1 MEAVPGRFLPGAR
14 KKMHTRAAA
23 SATRKTLSRAFVQFT
38 EAASSLEKSY
48 GQLQAEVYRLR
59 SELEEKNRHLSSSLE
74 ENARIRQ
81 YLTRILENLPC
92 GVLVLGPAGELRMA
106 NAEAQRL
113 VGVWEPGRD
122 GKSATQETGER
133 YEQLLCRL
141 DTEGSAGC
149 ERELAWETPQGMRL
163 LGVACAVLPDA
174 EGNSSERAWL
184 LRDITEAR
192 RLAEAAE
199 AAHRR
204 DSLAQMATLLAHEI
218 RNPLGSLELFAG
230 LLSDAA
236 SGQPDLHRW
245 TDQIQAGLR
254 QLSATVNNV
263 LQFHSQAPP
272 QLQATNLGRL
282 LREAAQFLRP
292 LARQME
298 LRIDLINT
306 LGEITL
312 PLDPH
317 RLQQVIFN
325 LALNAFRSMSR
336 GGTFTM
342 RLGWVPGQE
351 GEAVQIAFED
361 EGAGIAPEILPRI
374 LQPGFTTKAG
384 NPGLGLAVCQSV
396 VQQHRGTLQVA
407 SVPRKGTTV
416 TVTLP
421 YAGGAE

>member
-1 MEAVPGRFLPGAR
+1 
-14 KKMHTRAAA
+14 MHTRHAAA
-23 SATRKTLSRAFVQFT
+23 STRKTLTRAFVQFT
-38 EAASSLEKSY
+38 QAASSLEKSY
-48 GQLQAEVYRLR
+48 GHLQAEAYRLR
-59 SELEEKNRHLSSSLE
+59 SELEEKNRDLTKSLG

-92 GVLVLGPAGELRMA
+92 GVLVLGPESRLRMA
-106 NAEAQRL
+106 NAEAKRL
-113 VGVWEPGRD
+113 LVVPEPG
-122 GKSATQETGER
+122 GSAASEACEANQH
-133 YEQLLCRL
+133 YEKLLCQLETDGLSSR
-141 DTEGSAGC
+141 
-149 ERELAWETPQGMRL
+149 EREIAWETSQGARL
-163 LGVACAVLPDA
+163 LGVACAIMPDA
-174 EGNSSERAWL
+174 DGNSSERAVL
-184 LRDITEAR
+184 LRDITEAHR
-192 RLAEAAE
+192 MAEAAE

-236 SGQPDLHRW
+236 SNQPDLRRW

-298 LRIDLINT
+298 LRIDLVNAV
-306 LGEITL
+306 GEITV

-317 RLQQVIFN
+317 RILQVIFN
-325 LALNAFRSMSR
+325 LALNAFRAMTR
-336 GGTFTM
+336 GGTFAM
-342 RLGWVPGQE
+342 RMGSVEGQE
-351 GEAVQIAFED
+351 GERVQIRFED
-361 EGAGIAPEILPRI
+361 EGVGIAPEILARI
-374 LQPGFTTKAG
+374 FEPGFTTKAG

-396 VQQHRGTLQVA
+396 IQQHRGTLQIS
-407 SVPRKGTTV
+407 SVPRQGTVV
-416 TVTLP
+416 TITLP
-421 YAGGAE
+421 YAGGME